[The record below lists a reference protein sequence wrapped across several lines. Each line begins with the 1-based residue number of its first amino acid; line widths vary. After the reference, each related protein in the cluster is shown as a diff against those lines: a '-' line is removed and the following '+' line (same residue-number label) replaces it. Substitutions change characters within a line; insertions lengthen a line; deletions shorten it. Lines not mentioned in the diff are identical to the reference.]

1 MTSSVVSINNYLIS
15 TFLCVS
21 LFSVYGQTANT
32 IDQKLSE
39 IDSLL
44 DLDSTRLAKVEID
57 QIQNET
63 SSSFNIDQLIFFYKL
78 YGDYYLM
85 INDYEASV
93 EAYSPLLNIS
103 SNDLSKETTIRL
115 ARAINDMGIAQMK
128 IGRHEEAKQNHLK
141 SIVLYDRYNDHQGA
155 AFNYNNL
162 ALLYQEAK
170 NVDSALISYELSLE
184 HAKLAKDTLGI
195 AYNHRNLASL
205 YADNQEPIKAFEHF
219 QEAMR
224 VAHAAENESILNST
238 KLNLARYYNRLH
250 DYEGALNLFRHL
262 TLFYT
267 KEDWPATLG
276 MVYIGMA
283 ESFMGLHQQ
292 DSTLHY
298 LSQSME
304 VLTPT
309 NYKKGL
315 SQANNLLG
323 MYYLNLKEYDLAL
336 AYFDKALNIATTLK
350 GTQWINLR
358 GKAQVYLEL
367 GQYQKAI
374 DYASESM
381 DSPLFS
387 ESVNNLASRYEI
399 LYKGYKALGKKDLAL
414 HYLELMNEQKAK
426 LFSED
431 KALDIARLEY
441 RNELTLEELR
451 RADLEKELK
460 YERMVDK
467 RNQRIIQ
474 IILII
479 AVIIISTISL
489 LINHSK
495 NLKSKANRLLKE
507 RNEALLALRNKER
520 QISEQTIATKDRAL
534 AAATM
539 SQHEKNNILSI
550 LNDKIA
556 NLSSEDDLKSTVKDL
571 RKMIGDS
578 YSLDKSWDSFVHRF
592 EDVHPGFFESLK
604 KKNTSITIN
613 DLKLSAYIKIGMSNK
628 EIANVTHLTLG
639 SVKSKINR
647 LKKKLGLSS
656 EENIREYLLEL

>member
-1 MTSSVVSINNYLIS
+1 MVSIYKYLIG
-15 TFLCVS
+15 TFLCFAF
-21 LFSVYGQTANT
+21 FSIYGQASSS

-39 IDSLL
+39 VDSLL
-44 DLDSTRLAKVEID
+44 DLDSTRLAKVALD
-57 QIQNET
+57 QINDHR
-63 SSSFNIDQLIFFYKL
+63 SSTFNIDQLIFFHKL
-78 YGDYYLM
+78 SGDYYLM
-85 INDYEASV
+85 INNYESS
-93 EAYSPLLNIS
+93 EQAYAPLLNIS
-103 SNDLSKETTIRL
+103 SNDLSKESTIRL
-115 ARAINDMGIAQMK
+115 ARAINDMGISQMK
-128 IGRHEEAKQNHLK
+128 IGRHEEAKQNHFR
-141 SIVLYDRYNDHQGA
+141 SIILYDRYNDHQGA

-170 NVDSALISYELSLE
+170 NIDSALISYELSLQ
-184 HAKLAKDTLGI
+184 HAQIANDTLGI

-224 VAHAAENESILNST
+224 VAVMANNESILNST

-250 DYEGALNLFRHL
+250 DYEGALNLFHHL
-262 TLFYT
+262 KMFYNRD
-267 KEDWPATLG
+267 DWPATLG

-292 DSTLHY
+292 DSALHY
-298 LSQSME
+298 LNQSIE

-315 SQANNLLG
+315 SQAHNMIG
-323 MYYLNLKEYDLAL
+323 MYYLDTKEYDLAL
-336 AYFDKALNIATTLK
+336 TYFDKALQIATTLK

-367 GQYQKAI
+367 GEYQKAI

-387 ESVNNLASRYEI
+387 ESVNNLATRYEI
-399 LYKGYKALGKKDLAL
+399 LYKGYKALNNKDLAL

-451 RADLEKELK
+451 RAELEKELK
-460 YERMVDK
+460 YERMEDK
-467 RNQRIIQ
+467 RNQQIIQ
-474 IILII
+474 LILII
-479 AVIIISTISL
+479 AVIIVSTISL

-507 RNEALLALRNKER
+507 RNEALHALRNKEK

-556 NLSSEDDLKSTVKDL
+556 NLSSEDDLKSTVKEL
-571 RKMIGDS
+571 RKTIGDS

-604 KKNTSITIN
+604 KKSTAITIN

-647 LKKKLGLSS
+647 LKKKLELSS
-656 EENIREYLLEL
+656 EENIREYLLQL